1 MTTAHQATDRQVAS
15 LAPAQVRR
23 TEHRSRPKT
32 NEAKEQLVLRLREE
46 GCTYRSIREQIG
58 LALSTIL
65 RIICDEQDG
74 ITLKILIGFGLGF
87 LFFTNPEA

>member
-1 MTTAHQATDRQVAS
+1 
-15 LAPAQVRR
+15 VRR

-32 NEAKEQLVLRLREE
+32 NETKERLVLRLREE
-46 GCTYRSIREQIG
+46 DCTYRPIREQIG

-87 LFFTNPEA
+87 LLFTNPEA